1 MPAWTEEMQ
10 TTMVTLL
17 AEGKSCS
24 EVGEVLGITRNAVIG
39 RAHRTKVSIGE
50 LNGYIQGSK
59 KANWKKKLLKLYD
72 FSVGVRPM
80 GNKKPKKFAVNR
92 AAWVK
97 PPEDT
102 VTKCLFGALDDHLCH
117 WPLWGN
123 DGVGERFYCGAPVEG
138 KTYCHDHWFAA
149 TEPRHSRREPVRPFV
164 INKRPANP
172 PKSIV
177 A

>member
-1 MPAWTEEMQ
+1 MPRYYAA
-10 TTMVTLL
+10 VTDFMT
-17 AEGKSCS
+17 GVQHFVKHI
-24 EVGEVLGITRNAVIG
+24 LGQKWMKG
-39 RAHRTKVSIGE
+39 
-50 LNGYIQGSK
+50 LCNGLKEQGSK

-117 WPLWGN
+117 GPLWGN